1 MHKRF
6 LLVFS
11 FLVSSLTGFSQI
23 APTTENSIFMQ
34 GVKGCYSD
42 YYIEFYNRGANKA
55 TDGEYEV
62 VISIINTNNSQSE
75 CYMGKAT
82 VQNGKLMTP
91 VYIQKTD
98 GSYMPLNRMIKALD
112 QNWLDSQDMNTISD
126 VSDGMT
132 TLFYTQEK
140 YWVRLF
146 FPSLINSKSV
156 SNQKAPPAKELLK
169 SGN

>member
-1 MHKRF
+1 M
-6 LLVFS
+6 
-11 FLVSSLTGFSQI
+11 
-23 APTTENSIFMQ
+23 APVTENSIFMQ

-42 YYIEFYNRGANKA
+42 YYIEFYNRGAQKP

-62 VISIINTNNSQSE
+62 VISIINSNNNQSE

-82 VQNGKLMTP
+82 VANGKFTSP

-98 GSYMPLNRMIKALD
+98 GSYMPINRMIKALD
-112 QNWLDSQDMNTISD
+112 QDWLENQDMNTINE

-132 TLFYTQEK
+132 ALFYTQEK

-169 SGN
+169 AGN

>member
-1 MHKRF
+1 MKSY
-6 LLVFS
+6 LLVVS
-11 FLVSSLTGFSQI
+11 FLFLGFTGFAQI
-23 APTTENSIFMQ
+23 APVTENSIFMQ

-42 YYIEFYNRGANKA
+42 YYIEFYNRGAQKP

-62 VISIINTNNSQSE
+62 VISIINSNNNQSE

-82 VQNGKLMTP
+82 VANGKFTSP

-98 GSYMPLNRMIKALD
+98 GSYMPINRMIKALD
-112 QNWLDSQDMNTISD
+112 QDWLENQDMNTINE

-132 TLFYTQEK
+132 ALFYTQEK
-140 YWVRLF
+140 YWVRMF

-169 SGN
+169 AGN